1 MPPTI
6 TATPFAGTRELK
18 DKRDGWARRVLK
30 GLIAWARRYTYP
42 EPRPPQRSTSVMDR
56 IKAYVVGLKNPLEMM
71 KLLGWIG
78 ALAVAYATLAS
89 LGGKPKPWEDS
100 KPHYLTGEMSDF
112 VRTFP
117 TQAMPTIAL
126 TGEDGEVTLAEV
138 ADGRTL
144 VVNLWATWCAPCLEE
159 LPTLEALQR
168 EHGDEVQVVLVA
180 VEPGDGSA
188 QRAML
193 ERLGVSSPTLLLDPR
208 LRFARTFSENLTL
221 PITVVYDGRGR
232 EVGSLVGNADWNAP
246 EAVRL
251 VRAIGAGAL
260 PR

>member
-1 MPPTI
+1 
-6 TATPFAGTRELK
+6 
-18 DKRDGWARRVLK
+18 
-30 GLIAWARRYTYP
+30 
-42 EPRPPQRSTSVMDR
+42 MDR
-56 IKAYVVGLKNPLEMM
+56 IKAYLVGMKDPQQLM

-78 ALAVAYATLAS
+78 AIAVAYAAIAS
-89 LGGKPKPWEDS
+89 LGGKPKPWEDN
-100 KPHYLTGEMSDF
+100 KPHYRTGEMRDF

-117 TQAMPTIAL
+117 TRSMPSVTL
-126 TGEDGEVTLAEV
+126 VGDQGEVTLAEV

-159 LPTLEALQR
+159 LPTLETLQQ
-168 EHGDEVQVVLVA
+168 EYSDDIQVVLVA
-180 VEPGDGSA
+180 VEPGDGA
-188 QRAML
+188 VQRAML
-193 ERLGVSSPTLLLDPR
+193 ARLDVSSPTLLLDPR

-221 PITVVYDGRGR
+221 PITVIYDGRGR
-232 EVGSLVGNADWNAP
+232 EVGSLVGNADWSAP